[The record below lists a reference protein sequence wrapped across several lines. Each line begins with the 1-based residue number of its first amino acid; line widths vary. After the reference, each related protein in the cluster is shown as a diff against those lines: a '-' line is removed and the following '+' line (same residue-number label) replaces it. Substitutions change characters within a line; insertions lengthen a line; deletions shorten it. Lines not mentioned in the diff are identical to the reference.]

1 MRRKRTPFK
10 GQFVAALCVAG
21 FPVLS
26 WCLSGSGVQQAWE
39 GRMVLVL
46 PPECKRPFQDLSAWL
61 GIHLPKGE
69 PKAGPPL
76 TSALP

>member
-1 MRRKRTPFK
+1 
-10 GQFVAALCVAG
+10 
-21 FPVLS
+21 
-26 WCLSGSGVQQAWE
+26 
-39 GRMVLVL
+39 MVLVL